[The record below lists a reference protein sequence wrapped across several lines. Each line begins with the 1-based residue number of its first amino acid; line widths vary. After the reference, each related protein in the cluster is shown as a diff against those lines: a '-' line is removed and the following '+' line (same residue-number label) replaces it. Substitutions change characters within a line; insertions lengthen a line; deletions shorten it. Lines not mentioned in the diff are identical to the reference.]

1 MNKSIFKG
9 KNIQKVYKFESYS
22 SYRNNKI
29 PYIIIVDDIES
40 YETIIETELDEPPL
54 DRGDQFYLVK
64 EDKIVNIEKA
74 LRGTDNVMVYLTDV
88 VLSTKEE
95 TDESLKEAI
104 SKRDKYLFDTERYN
118 KDSVQK
124 QVIEDYKRKYRNAF
138 FFVRW
143 FMKKPE

>member
-1 MNKSIFKG
+1 MKSIFKG
-9 KNIQKVYKFESYS
+9 KNIQKVYKFEKYS
-22 SYRNNKI
+22 SYQYNKI
-29 PYIIIVDDIES
+29 PYILIVDEIES
-40 YETIIETELDEPPL
+40 FETILETELDKPPL
-54 DRGDQFYLVK
+54 SMHDQFYLVK
-64 EDKIVNIEKA
+64 EDKIINIEKA

-104 SKRDKYLFDTERYN
+104 KKRDKYLIDLEKYN
-118 KDSVQK
+118 KDYARREK
-124 QVIEDYKRKYRNAF
+124 IEDYRRKYRDTL